1 MDKET
6 LLAWR
11 FGSQQW
17 FTGPNRHL
25 AFVYCSLQRTVLELL
40 LPHLAL
46 NLCLLNLA
54 CSICLDGL
62 ILSPILG
69 WKESLH
75 LFFFFSLNIG
85 LLESLLRAD
94 EKLLDRENVS
104 ILGRFQ
110 ESHPLHLF
118 YFSFRVLMQCF
129 CIFPVIR
136 SGLLHRI
143 LALTWVM
150 WQLLTICTA
159 EDFDDLRQIWWFCS
173 TKKCRYI
180 CPTIPNIFSSPFKQI
195 PLPNH
200 KELHGV
206 CTSF

>member
-1 MDKET
+1 MKIWESAVVHWSKET
-6 LLAWR
+6 PCLCVLLTSEDCPWT
-11 FGSQQW
+11 S
-17 FTGPNRHL
+17 TSSPCL
-25 AFVYCSLQRTVLELL
+25 KPMSLKFS
-40 LPHLAL
+40 
-46 NLCLLNLA
+46 LLNL
-54 CSICLDGL
+54 SGWINSFTYSRLKG
-62 ILSPILG
+62 ITPPI
-69 WKESLH
+69 
-75 LFFFFSLNIG
+75 FFFSLNIG